1 MVNSEY
7 ECDNQVK
14 QNKKDMTQQAKP
26 IIHCPYCDT
35 GLPAGTTTCPACG
48 SPQTEITLSPDYQS
62 NTLDGFIEKSHQSL
76 IDSGTRA
83 AEIAFGVSST
93 LGILVSG
100 ILMVIIFL
108 AITKTWTIL
117 AVSLF
122 IIILISILISS
133 LLSSRAK
140 DATTRATY
148 KRDIKPGIDHFFK
161 SNDQSY
167 EEVTKKAGDL
177 LPEDSPLLV
186 YLSNKE
192 ST

>member
-1 MVNSEY
+1 
-7 ECDNQVK
+7 
-14 QNKKDMTQQAKP
+14 MTQQANS
-26 IIHCPYCDT
+26 IIYCPYCDT
-35 GLPAGTTTCPACG
+35 RLPVGTAICPACG
-48 SPQTEITLSPDYQS
+48 SPQEEITPSPDYQS
-62 NTLDGFIEKSHQSL
+62 NTLDELFEKSHQSL

-93 LGILVSG
+93 LGILLSG

-117 AVSLF
+117 AVSFL
-122 IIILISILISS
+122 ILVLISILISP

-140 DATTRATY
+140 NTTTRAMY
-148 KRDIKPGIDHFFK
+148 ERDIKPGIDRFLK
-161 SNDQSY
+161 SSDLSY
-167 EEVTKKAGDL
+167 EEVTKKASDL
-177 LPEDSPLLV
+177 LPEDSPILV